1 MSMYICAGRTII
13 IYNCKTNNDR
23 SDQNF
28 SYDKKSVSN
37 VRKKNIQFVWK
48 LVWNAVMKDSVKTI
62 ALRTGTILHAIIS
75 TFSKDNLRYEL
86 NETKLFWT
94 LSAVMDFD
102 GGIYLWVCEHVAES
116 IINAN

>member
-1 MSMYICAGRTII
+1 
-13 IYNCKTNNDR
+13 
-23 SDQNF
+23 
-28 SYDKKSVSN
+28 
-37 VRKKNIQFVWK
+37 
-48 LVWNAVMKDSVKTI
+48 MKDSVKTI

-116 IINAN
+116 VINANQLLLYQEDESSKDLKSGKKNKHDEENKNNNFPK